1 MTICGKVFIWYLII
15 KKLEMIMKILSVYV
29 YVRKRQ
35 REGRYE
41 YILHDNGIYLLSDE
55 INMFFAF
62 LFV

>member
-1 MTICGKVFIWYLII
+1 
-15 KKLEMIMKILSVYV
+15 MIMKILSVYV
-29 YVRKRQ
+29 YVRERQ

-41 YILHDNGIYLLSDE
+41 YILHDE